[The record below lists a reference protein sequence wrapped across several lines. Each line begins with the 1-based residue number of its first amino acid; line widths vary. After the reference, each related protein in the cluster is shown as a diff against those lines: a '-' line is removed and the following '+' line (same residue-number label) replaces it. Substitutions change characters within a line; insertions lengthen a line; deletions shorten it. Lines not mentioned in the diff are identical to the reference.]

1 MHVRLFTNNYDF
13 LVALRLTVQSKLD
26 SLVENSH
33 CLALMMLS
41 KELLTQLVIKGK
53 KQKKQYTITPNTLQK
68 SSNARSF
75 IHFSLLERI
84 NTKVAINHHALLRF
98 TSPSGKKLK
107 NAIIDSMTICGENHT
122 APRR

>member
-53 KQKKQYTITPNTLQK
+53 KKRSITLLHQ
-68 SSNARSF
+68 
-75 IHFSLLERI
+75 IHFKRAATLEVSSTSAFSRESILKLPLTIMLFFVSLPLQ
-84 NTKVAINHHALLRF
+84 V
-98 TSPSGKKLK
+98 K
-107 NAIIDSMTICGENHT
+107 N
-122 APRR
+122 

>member
-13 LVALRLTVQSKLD
+13 LVALRFTVQSKLD

-53 KQKKQYTITPNTLQK
+53 K
-68 SSNARSF
+68 
-75 IHFSLLERI
+75 
-84 NTKVAINHHALLRF
+84 
-98 TSPSGKKLK
+98 
-107 NAIIDSMTICGENHT
+107 
-122 APRR
+122 